1 MTIDHFDDRTPP
13 ALLQG
18 ALAGLLATAPMTAV
32 MLILHRLL
40 PGYERYPAEP
50 YRITTRVAR
59 RLGLSRLLD
68 DTADRV
74 AATTA
79 AHFGYGAAAGALF
92 PPLAARLPLPAVL
105 AGTLYGLVVWGASYL
120 GLVPALGLLSPAT
133 RHPRRRNALMI
144 AAHLVWGAALG
155 LLAAQRP
162 RKHGAG

>member
-1 MTIDHFDDRTPP
+1 
-13 ALLQG
+13 
-18 ALAGLLATAPMTAV
+18 
-32 MLILHRLL
+32 
-40 PGYERYPAEP
+40 
-50 YRITTRVAR
+50 
-59 RLGLSRLLD
+59 
-68 DTADRV
+68 
-74 AATTA
+74 
-79 AHFGYGAAAGALF
+79 
-92 PPLAARLPLPAVL
+92 VL